1 MNFITIKRYLFVNRS
16 DSALPPDDL
25 FLEQYRYNARNAL
38 IIRTREK
45 AR

>member
-1 MNFITIKRYLFVNRS
+1 MNFITIKRYLFMNRS
-16 DSALPPDDL
+16 ESALPPDDL

-38 IIRTREK
+38 IIHAEEK